1 MQSWND
7 ILNIA
12 LLGTAKKQPD
22 TGTLPGPLQP
32 AAATILAAPDTDR
45 EEQFLQLAAVVFN
58 YRQSGA
64 MATAGG
70 SSAIP
75 VCPPETKAYCSAT
88 AIQSLHH
95 TLDSEN
101 IPLLTLWMELCVRH
115 QQVLPPEY
123 LPRILENASRHKS
136 LRNLAAACCG
146 KRGEWLAQF
155 NREWNFSVAAD
166 TTEEMWE
173 NGTTAQRLEALTRI
187 RQERPADAR
196 ALLQATWPQES
207 AAVKAELLNALAT
220 GVSIEDAPWLETLL
234 NEKSKQVKEA
244 ALTLLKKIPG
254 SHLHELY
261 WQLLESAIRIDNKGK
276 VTVTPAIPPD
286 AEIFKTGIDKLS
298 NNARISDDEYI
309 LSQLVALVHPR
320 MWEEHFKASFEEVA
334 DLFHQQKALKPFV
347 PSLVQAISW
356 FADEKRA
363 LSLVQH
369 SDTFHM
375 TLLPLLPADQQ
386 DAYILQHFDAH
397 SSLVMNYVG
406 QLQQVWSEELAM
418 KILRFCAK
426 NPYTYSQRT
435 MGDFITL
442 IPSSVKS
449 ALDGISAENENY
461 QTYWKS
467 ISMHLVGLLQI
478 KTFIQQSFTKNS

>member
-7 ILNIA
+7 IINIA
-12 LLGTAKKQPD
+12 LLGTAKKQLD
-22 TGTLPGPLQP
+22 TGSLPAPLQ
-32 AAATILAAPDTDR
+32 AAAGTVLASRGTDR
-45 EEQFLQLAAVVFN
+45 EEQFLQLASLVLN

-64 MATAGG
+64 MAVAGG
-70 SSAIP
+70 PSTMTA
-75 VCPPETKAYCSAT
+75 CAPETKPYCGAT

-101 IPLLTLWMELCVRH
+101 IPLLYLWLELCMRNN
-115 QQVLPPEY
+115 QVLPPEY
-123 LPRILENASRHKS
+123 LPRILESASRHKS

-155 NREWNFSVAAD
+155 NREWNFSVVAD

-187 RQERPADAR
+187 RGEQPAEAR
-196 ALLQATWPQES
+196 ALLQATWPKES
-207 AAVKAELLNALAT
+207 AAVKAELLTALAT
-220 GVSIEDAPWLETLL
+220 GISMDDAPWLETLQQ
-234 NEKSKQVKEA
+234 EKSKQVKEA

-254 SHLHELY
+254 SNLHEQY
-261 WQLLESAIRIDNKGK
+261 WQLLESSIRIGPKGK
-276 VTVTPAIPPD
+276 IVVTPAIPPD

-309 LSQLVALVHPR
+309 LSQLIALVHPR
-320 MWEEHFKASFEEVA
+320 MWEEHFKASFEEVT
-334 DLFHQQKALKPFV
+334 DLFHHEKALKPFA
-347 PSLVQAISW
+347 PALAQAISW
-356 FADEKRA
+356 FADKKRA
-363 LSLVQH
+363 LSFVQH

-375 TLLPLLPADQQ
+375 TLLPLLPSDQQ
-386 DAYILQHFDAH
+386 DTYILQHFDAH

-418 KILRFCAK
+418 KIFRFCAK

-442 IPSSVKS
+442 IPSSIKS
-449 ALDGISAENENY
+449 ALDGISTENENY